1 MRNIFQCGI
10 TTATVN
16 IVGKSELQLPK
27 KVVRHLEAS
36 IFIRRCFVFRI
47 FVVVS
52 YFVFQSIAAE
62 EPAENGS

>member
-10 TTATVN
+10 TTAAVN

-47 FVVVS
+47 VVVVL
-52 YFVFQSIAAE
+52 YFVFQSIAAAQ
-62 EPAENGS
+62 PR